1 MPGCKGPE
9 AGLAFGFLA
18 SESTAATDVASV
30 CVLWPCLACPRPGG
44 HMHRR
49 SFPDLLFLP
58 EPCIAQTIMAMLL
71 NRLTHA

>member
-1 MPGCKGPE
+1 
-9 AGLAFGFLA
+9 
-18 SESTAATDVASV
+18 
-30 CVLWPCLACPRPGG
+30 
-44 HMHRR
+44 MHRR